1 MVTTG
6 ICRYLARQGVR
17 VAPFKAQNMSNNS
30 MVTAEGAEIGRA
42 QYLQAQAARAAP
54 ESAMNPV
61 LLKPGS
67 DRRSH
72 VVLRGRPDGV
82 LESGEFATGRK
93 HLAAAAFDAYA
104 ELAEKYEV
112 IVCEGAGSPAEIN
125 LRSGDYVNLGLARRF
140 HLPVVVVGDIDR
152 GGVFASLFGTVG
164 LLDHDDRALVRAFLI
179 NKFRGDATLLEP
191 GLRELTE
198 RTGVPFLGVLPWL
211 NGVWLDGEDT
221 LAVGRWAND
230 EPGPTGIPEPT
241 GGSGQVSRPLTVAA
255 VRFPRLSNATDLDA
269 LACELGVSVT
279 VTTDPVVLRSAD
291 VIVLP
296 GSRATVSDLDWL
308 RRSGLAREVSQA
320 AAAGRTVLGIC
331 GGYQMLA
338 GRIED
343 EVESGSGVVPGL
355 GLLPTTVRF
364 AADKRLALTDGQWDG
379 HQVRG
384 YEIHHGVATVR
395 AAGVRRGEFVGGE
408 FVGGEFVGEEFA
420 PGDDAGG
427 CDGQAGDPK
436 VEPFPGG
443 CRRGSVWGTMWH
455 GTFENDGFRRAFLA
469 QAARR
474 AGAWFD
480 ESDASTTTG
489 FAARRERMIDQLA
502 DAVQEHLD
510 TEALLALVGR

>member
-1 MVTTG
+1 MLVAGTSSDAGKSLVTTG

-42 QYLQAQAARAAP
+42 QYLQAQAARAVP

-72 VVLRGRPDGV
+72 VVLRGKPDGV

-93 HLAAAAFDAYA
+93 HLAAAAFAAYA

-125 LRSGDYVNLGLARRF
+125 LRSGDYVNLGLAQRF
-140 HLPVVVVGDIDR
+140 DLPVVVVGDIDR

-164 LLDHDDRALVRAFLI
+164 LLDSDDRALVRAFLI

-211 NGVWLDGEDT
+211 TGVWLDGEDT
-221 LAVGRWAND
+221 LAVGRWAGD
-230 EPGPTGIPEPT
+230 EFDPT
-241 GGSGQVSRPLTVAA
+241 GGSEPAGRPLTVAA

-269 LACELGVSVT
+269 LACEQGVSVT
-279 VTTDPVVLRSAD
+279 VTTDPIVLRSAD

-308 RRSGLAREVSQA
+308 RRSGLAREVAQA
-320 AAAGRTVLGIC
+320 AAAGRTVVGIC

-343 EVESGSGVVPGL
+343 EVESASGVVPGL

-364 AADKRLALTDGQWDG
+364 GFDKQLALTDGQWDG
-379 HQVRG
+379 HPVRG

-395 AAGVRRGEFVGGE
+395 AAEF
-408 FVGGEFVGEEFA
+408 
-420 PGDDAGG
+420 GDE
-427 CDGQAGDPK
+427 QAGDPK

-455 GTFENDGFRRAFLA
+455 GTFENDRFRRAFLA

-474 AGAWFD
+474 AGVSFD
-480 ESDASTTTG
+480 ESDASTATG
-489 FAARRERMIDQLA
+489 FAARREQMIDELA